1 MNEKSRVVIG
11 HIATGVP
18 GLDTVVGGALPEYS
32 FNLIAGGPGTGK
44 TTLAHQI
51 AFSSSAP
58 GRRVLF
64 FTVLGEPPLKML
76 RYQQQFSFFDGDKV
90 PELIRFVNLDQEAL
104 ESGLEAVLEAIE
116 RELEGFDPSVVIIDS
131 IRTLIPNPGLGDPGM
146 QSFVHRLAVALTSAQ
161 ATTFLVGE
169 YTDQEINTNP
179 LFVVADG
186 ILWLNQAVERNSVVR
201 KLQVIK
207 IRGQSPMAGLQTF
220 RISRDGIEVF
230 PRMPVP
236 LEEGLIRRPT
246 ERLTSGLPELDAMLH
261 GGYVAGDSVLIA
273 GPAGTGKTMLSTQF
287 IAAGVKAGETG
298 VIAVFEEQPDR
309 YLGRALAVGVDL
321 ARLVEQGSVRILY
334 MRPVDLSVDETLHAI
349 LNLVKEVR
357 AQRVVIDSLSGFEL
371 SIAPS
376 FREDFRESLY
386 RTIAT
391 LTATGITVMMTVEV
405 LQSFTDLR
413 FSPHEISFLADNLI
427 IQRYVEM
434 DGELRRMLAIVKM
447 RGSAHDTHLRL
458 YTIDEQ
464 GIHIGAFLD
473 QYQGILTGI
482 PGRVE
487 SKRKRKRKKKKD

>member
-1 MNEKSRVVIG
+1 MNEKKRVAIG
-11 HIATGVP
+11 QVATGVP
-18 GLDTVVGGALPEYS
+18 GLDAVVGGAIPEYS

-51 AFSSSAP
+51 AFASSTAS
-58 GRRVLF
+58 RRVLF
-64 FTVLGEPPLKML
+64 FTVLGESPLKML
-76 RYQQQFSFFDGDKV
+76 RYQQQFSFFDSDKV
-90 PELIRFVNLDQEAL
+90 PDLIRFVNLNEEAL
-104 ESGLEAVLEAIE
+104 KSGLEAVLAAIE
-116 RELEGFDPSVVIIDS
+116 CEVESFDPSIVILDS
-131 IRTLIPNPGLGDPGM
+131 IRTLIPSPGLGDPIV
-146 QSFVHRLAVALTSAQ
+146 QSFVQRLAVDLTSAQ

-169 YTDQEINTNP
+169 YTESEINISP

-186 ILWLNQAVERNSVVR
+186 ILWLSQSVERNSVIR

-220 RISRDGIEVF
+220 RISQDGLEVF

-236 LEEGLIRRPT
+236 IPSGLIRLPT
-246 ERLTSGLPELDAMLH
+246 ARVSSGLRELDVMLH
-261 GGYVAGDSVLIA
+261 GGFLAGDSILIA

-287 IAAGVKAGETG
+287 IAAGAAAGETS

-309 YLGRALAVGVDL
+309 YLGRARSVGVDL
-321 ARLVEQGSVRILY
+321 AKLVENGAVRILY
-334 MRPVDLSVDETLHAI
+334 LRPVDLSVDEALHAI
-349 LNLVKEVR
+349 LALVKEIR

-371 SIAPS
+371 AVAPS

-391 LTATGITVMMTVEV
+391 LTMTGITVVMTVEV

-434 DGELRRMLAIVKM
+434 AGELRRMLAIVKM

-458 YTIDEQ
+458 YEITDQ
-464 GIHIGAFLD
+464 GIRIGASLED
-473 QYQGILTGI
+473 YQGVLTGM
-482 PGRVE
+482 PGRLTKKGKG
-487 SKRKRKRKKKKD
+487 KRKPKR